1 MTPPPGAQERAVD
14 ERIDAILV
22 CWCHE
27 AYKGRGLT
35 QPDCPQHQFADDIKD
50 IVHDAIAQAVQAE
63 REACA
68 RIADLAPSG
77 RGVGIADMI
86 RARPAEPAG
95 AMPDGSNWNWPAYGP
110 GHVIE

>member
-1 MTPPPGAQERAVD
+1 MTTPPGAQERARAIECLAEIYRMEPAALSEAFD
-14 ERIDAILV
+14 GQDIDTLV
-22 CWCHE
+22 
-27 AYKGRGLT
+27 K
-35 QPDCPQHQFADDIKD
+35 FAD
-50 IVHDAIAQAVQAE
+50 DAIAQAVQAE